1 MKNNIFSIIDFTLK
15 KTKIDISEI
24 NINNFYLIN
33 RWLSMSD
40 PNIAVIVNTITNR
53 WCLNNKNIDILKFY
67 RIFLP
72 KITKS
77 IKYIKKSPINKELE
91 DKDLSKIANNFEI
104 STREV
109 EIYEEMFDFL
119 SMKTN

>member
-1 MKNNIFSIIDFTLK
+1 MQNNIFSIIDFTLK

-67 RIFLP
+67 RIFYQ
-72 KITKS
+72 K
-77 IKYIKKSPINKELE
+77 
-91 DKDLSKIANNFEI
+91 
-104 STREV
+104 
-109 EIYEEMFDFL
+109 
-119 SMKTN
+119 